1 MGMLLQKWGML
12 AAVLMAGGLFLIG
25 PSATAQSADS
35 ASATRS
41 QPSRA
46 ATDSSTH
53 PNRQPYATNR
63 SLAYH
68 VLAGPAYVL
77 HGITRPLG
85 WGVRYVEQSVPN
97 LFTGKRPPRGVLPLF
112 ELGGPT
118 GFQAGLALY
127 DNRFAGTDHKARIEG
142 LYGGPNT
149 FETGASYV
157 VPAPFGP
164 GTRFWFDG
172 TYFSD
177 PSRDFYLGGNA
188 SDDPDD
194 KGNFERDQIDA
205 KMGLGVAPPDRALR
219 GEVNLLY
226 EHVEAGRGDGVEGER
241 LARAD
246 PPGLETIDLLTSR
259 VTLGLDRTRGRPRT
273 YAGTEVLLR
282 LDYSQDLTADRFR
295 YGRYVA
301 EVRQYLP
308 VGIFPKSRR
317 LVLRGRL
324 EQTEPLFDGEAVPFY
339 QLPSL
344 GGQNMLRGFS
354 SNRFQGKG
362 SLVLNAEYR
371 YPIWSNWDA
380 VFFVDSGQVFSE
392 LSTVAPDRLQWSY
405 GGGLH
410 MLNQKGLSFRFEVA
424 GSTEGIRTILTIDP
438 TFRRLGR

>member
-1 MGMLLQKWGML
+1 
-12 AAVLMAGGLFLIG
+12 
-25 PSATAQSADS
+25 
-35 ASATRS
+35 
-41 QPSRA
+41 
-46 ATDSSTH
+46 
-53 PNRQPYATNR
+53 
-63 SLAYH
+63 
-68 VLAGPAYVL
+68 VLASPAYVL
-77 HGITRPLG
+77 HGVTRPLG
-85 WGVRYVEQSVPN
+85 WGVQYVEQSFPN
-97 LFTGKRPPRGVLPLF
+97 LFTGTRPPRGVIPLF

-127 DNRFAGTDHKARIEG
+127 DNRVLGSDHSVRVEG

-157 VPAPFGP
+157 VPQPFGP
-164 GTRFWFDG
+164 GTRFEFDG

-177 PSRDFYLGGNA
+177 PRRTFFLGGNE
-188 SDDPDD
+188 SDDPAD
-194 KGNFERDQIDA
+194 KGTFERDQIDGR
-205 KMGLGVAPPDRALR
+205 MRLSLAPPDRALR
-219 GEVNLLY
+219 GEVDLLY

-241 LARAD
+241 LARAA
-246 PPGLETIDLLTSR
+246 PPGLSTVDLLTAQ
-259 VTLGLDRTRGRPRT
+259 VMLGLDRTRGRPRT
-273 YAGTEVLLR
+273 YAGTEFLVR
-282 LDYSQDLTADRFR
+282 LDYTQDLTADRFR

-301 EVRQYLP
+301 EIRQYLP

-317 LVLRGRL
+317 LALRGRL

-380 VFFVDSGQVFSE
+380 VLFVDSGQVFTE
-392 LSTVAPDRLQWSY
+392 LSTVAADRLRWSY
-405 GGGLH
+405 GGGIH
-410 MLNQKGLSFRFEVA
+410 MLNRKGLSFRFEVA
-424 GSTEGIRTILTIDP
+424 GSTEGVRTILTIDP